1 MTPERFKRITDLLD
15 KRQPDLT
22 VCLEQVHKTH
32 NLSAIIRTAD
42 TIGIHNVHAIYT
54 TESRWLSGGRASGSQ
69 KWVKVTEQPDT
80 ETAIKLFK
88 QQGMQVLATNLSDRA
103 KDFREIDYTK
113 PTALI
118 LGQERDGISDT
129 ALEMADHH
137 VVIPMF
143 GMVESL
149 NVSVAG
155 ALIMYE
161 AQRQRLE
168 AGMYDSPKLNDEIR
182 NQILFEGGHPIYAEL
197 CVRTQT
203 PYPVLDENGQIT
215 EDKQWFQELKNK
227 YNQLSA
233 EDKSR
238 YVDFCHTGRQ
248 FELIPDPSSKPLAD
262 TCN

>member
-1 MTPERFKRITDLLD
+1 MTPERFKRISEILD

-22 VCLEQVHKTH
+22 VCMEEVHKTH

-42 TIGIHNVHAIYT
+42 AVGIHNINAIYT

-69 KWVKVTEQPDT
+69 KWVKITEQTDT
-80 ETAIKLFK
+80 ESAINQF
-88 QQGMQVLATNLSDRA
+88 QSQGMQVLATNLSDKAVDYRQ
-103 KDFREIDYTK
+103 IDYTK

-118 LGQERDGISDT
+118 LGQERDGISDK

-137 VVIPMF
+137 VVVPMF

-168 AGMYDSPKLNDEIR
+168 AGMYDAPRISETIR
-182 NQILFEGGHPIYAEL
+182 HQMLFEGGHPIYAEL
-197 CVRTQT
+197 CVRTGT
-203 PYPVLDENGQIT
+203 PYPRLDEQGQIA
-215 EDKQWFQELKNK
+215 EPREWFTELKDK
-227 YNQLSA
+227 YNLLPA
-233 EDKSR
+233 DKKSR
-238 YVDFCHTGRQ
+238 RVDFTHTNQ
-248 FELIPDPSSKPLAD
+248 SFELEPESFTD

>member
-1 MTPERFKRITDLLD
+1 MTPERFQRISALLD

-22 VCLEQVHKTH
+22 VCMEQVHKTH

-42 TIGIHNVHAIYT
+42 AIGIHNIHAIYT

-80 ETAIKLFK
+80 KSAIAQFK

-103 KDFREIDYTK
+103 VDFREVDYTK

-118 LGQERDGISDT
+118 LGQERDGISNE
-129 ALEMADHH
+129 ALELADHH
-137 VVIPMF
+137 VVVPMY

-168 AGMYDSPKLNDEIR
+168 AGLYDTPKISNKIR
-182 NQILFEGGHPIYAEL
+182 HQMLFEGGHPIYAEL
-197 CVRTQT
+197 CARTST
-203 PYPVLDENGQIT
+203 PYPPLDEEGQI
-215 EDKQWFQELKNK
+215 DVPKAWYQELKEK
-227 YNQLSA
+227 YAKLPA
-233 EDKSR
+233 DAKSR
-238 YVDFCHTGRQ
+238 RVDFTHTDQ
-248 FELIPDPSSKPLAD
+248 VFELDPESLTD

>member
-1 MTPERFKRITDLLD
+1 MTPERFKRITEILD

-22 VCLEQVHKTH
+22 VCMEQVHKTH

-42 TIGIHNVHAIYT
+42 AIGVHNIHAIYT

-80 ETAIKLFK
+80 ATAIEQFK
-88 QQGMQVLATNLSDRA
+88 SQGMQVLATNLSDRA

-118 LGQERDGISDT
+118 LGQERDGISEQ
-129 ALEMADHH
+129 ALELADHH
-137 VVIPMF
+137 VVVPMF

-161 AQRQRLE
+161 AQRQRLA
-168 AGMYDSPKLNDEIR
+168 AGLYDTPRLPESIR
-182 NQILFEGGHPIYAEL
+182 HQMLFEGGHPIYAEL
-197 CVRTQT
+197 CVRTGT
-203 PYPVLDENGQIT
+203 PYPPLDEHGQIAA
-215 EDKQWFQELKNK
+215 DRAWFTELKDK
-227 YNQLSA
+227 YNRLPA
-233 EDKSR
+233 DKKSR
-238 YVDFCHTGRQ
+238 RVDFTHTNQQ
-248 FELIPDPSSKPLAD
+248 FEFEPAALSDS
-262 TCN
+262 CN

>member
-15 KRQPDLT
+15 KRQTDLT
-22 VCLEQVHKTH
+22 VCMEQVHKTH

-42 TIGIHNVHAIYT
+42 AVGIHNIHAIYT

-80 ETAIKLFK
+80 TTAINQFK
-88 QQGMQVLATNLSDRA
+88 QQGMQVLATNLSDKA
-103 KDFREIDYTK
+103 VDFRDIDYTK

-118 LGQERDGISDT
+118 LGQERDGISEQ

-137 VVIPMF
+137 IVVPMY

-161 AQRQRLE
+161 AQRQRRE
-168 AGMYDSPKLNDEIR
+168 AGMYNQSRIDKSIR
-182 NQILFEGGHPIYAEL
+182 HQMLFEGGHPIYAEL

-203 PYPVLDENGQIT
+203 PYPPLDEYGQIAADPDWYQT
-215 EDKQWFQELKNK
+215 LKQRFAL
-227 YNQLSA
+227 LSP
-233 EDKSR
+233 EQKSKR
-238 YVDFCHTGRQ
+238 VDFTHSDQQ
-248 FELIPDPSSKPLAD
+248 FELDPLPMPDKR
-262 TCN
+262 N

>member
-1 MTPERFKRITDLLD
+1 MTPERFQRITSLLD

-22 VCLEQVHKTH
+22 VCMEQVHKTH

-42 TIGIHNVHAIYT
+42 AVGIHNIHAIYT

-80 ETAIKLFK
+80 ATAISQFK
-88 QQGMQVLATNLSDRA
+88 QQGMQILATNLSERA
-103 KDFREIDYTK
+103 VDYREVDYTK

-129 ALEMADHH
+129 ALELADHH
-137 VVIPMF
+137 IVVPMF

-161 AQRQRLE
+161 AQRQRLA
-168 AGMYDSPKLNDEIR
+168 AGMYDCPKLSDDIR
-182 NQILFEGGHPIYAEL
+182 HQMLFEGGHPIYAEL
-197 CVRTQT
+197 CVRTQM
-203 PYPVLDENGQIT
+203 PYPPLTEDGQIDA
-215 EDKQWFQELKNK
+215 DKSWYKQLKDK
-227 YNQLSA
+227 YNQLPADS
-233 EDKSR
+233 KSR
-238 YVDFCHTGRQ
+238 RVDFTHIGQ
-248 FELIPDPSSKPLAD
+248 VFEHDPTLHSD

>member
-1 MTPERFKRITDLLD
+1 MTPERFNRITEILN

-22 VCLEQVHKTH
+22 VCMEQVHKTH

-42 TIGIHNVHAIYT
+42 AVGIHNIHAIYT

-69 KWVKVTEQPDT
+69 KWVKITEQPDT
-80 ETAIKLFK
+80 ETAIKQFK
-88 QQGMQVLATNLSDRA
+88 QQGMQVLATNLSDKAVDYRQ
-103 KDFREIDYTK
+103 IDYTK

-129 ALEMADHH
+129 ALELADHH
-137 VVIPMF
+137 VVVPMF

-161 AQRQRLE
+161 AQRQRIE
-168 AGMYDSPKLNDEIR
+168 AGMYDTPKISDAIR
-182 NQILFEGGHPIYAEL
+182 HQMLFEGGHPIYAEL
-197 CVRTQT
+197 CVRTDT
-203 PYPVLDENGQIT
+203 PYPPLDADGQIDAPRSWYT
-215 EDKQWFQELKNK
+215 DLKDK
-227 YNQLSA
+227 YNLLPA
-233 EDKSR
+233 DKKSR
-238 YVDFCHTGRQ
+238 RVDFTHTNQ
-248 FELIPDPSSKPLAD
+248 SFEFEPESFTD

>member
-1 MTPERFKRITDLLD
+1 MTPERFQRITALLD

-22 VCLEQVHKTH
+22 VCMEQVHKTH

-42 TIGIHNVHAIYT
+42 AIGIHNIHAIYT

-80 ETAIKLFK
+80 KTAIERF
-88 QQGMQVLATNLSDRA
+88 QRQGMQVLATNLSDRA
-103 KDFREIDYTK
+103 IDFREIDYTK
-113 PTALI
+113 PTALV
-118 LGQERDGISDT
+118 LGQERDGISEQ

-137 VVIPMF
+137 IVVPMY

-168 AGMYDSPKLNDEIR
+168 AGLYDTPRISDNIR
-182 NQILFEGGHPIYAEL
+182 HQMLFEGGHPIYAEL
-197 CVRTQT
+197 CARTNT
-203 PYPVLDENGQIT
+203 PYPPLDESGQIAVPN
-215 EDKQWFQELKNK
+215 DWYQVLKQRYAELP
-227 YNQLSA
+227 A
-233 EDKSR
+233 DAKSR
-238 YVDFCHTGRQ
+238 RVDFTHTDHV
-248 FELIPDPSSKPLAD
+248 FELDPASMTD